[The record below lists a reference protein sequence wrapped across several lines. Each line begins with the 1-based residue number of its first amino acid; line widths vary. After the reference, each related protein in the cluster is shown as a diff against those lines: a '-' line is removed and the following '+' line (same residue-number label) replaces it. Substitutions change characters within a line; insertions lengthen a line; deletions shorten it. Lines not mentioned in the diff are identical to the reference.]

1 MLISEFGWLGVGA
14 RASADLAKRSSNAL
28 LAQCS
33 GGLLP
38 AQGARYFAMCL
49 LGGVLGGTLLYPLA
63 VLAADPAG
71 ELPTRISEGH
81 AAIAVEWRGPTADVG
96 QAGLLEW
103 IERSAAI
110 VRGYYG
116 EFPVG
121 AVKIRISV
129 VDSDRMGNG
138 RTFGEPQPFIE
149 VSVGRHITARALM
162 DDWVLVHEMIHLALP
177 DVAEDHS
184 WLSEGI
190 ATYVEGI
197 ARTQAGNMQETDL
210 WNEYLESMPRGLP
223 QANDHGLDQTHTHAR
238 TYWGGAL
245 YCLIADVQIREQ
257 THSRYGLQDALR
269 AIRRAGGSL
278 SSSWPIERILTTG
291 DSSTGTTVLSDLYRS
306 MRDKPVSP
314 DLNRLWTE
322 LGIRQRDGIVEF
334 DDSARLAGVR
344 RAITRSSPSE
354 GFITR

>member
-1 MLISEFGWLGVGA
+1 MLAGVIGVI
-14 RASADLAKRSSNAL
+14 AL
-28 LAQCS
+28 YA
-33 GGLLP
+33 
-38 AQGARYFAMCL
+38 
-49 LGGVLGGTLLYPLA
+49 VV
-63 VLAADPAG
+63 VLAAAPGATG
-71 ELPTRISEGH
+71 EPLTQISEGR
-81 AAIAVEWRGPTADVG
+81 ASIAIEWRGPAADVG

-116 EFPVG
+116 EFPVS
-121 AVKIRISV
+121 AVRIRVTV
-129 VDSDRMGNG
+129 VDNDRMGSG

-149 VSVGRHITARALM
+149 VSVGRHITARALT

-197 ARTQAGNMQETDL
+197 ARTQAGNMSEADL
-210 WNEYLESMPRGLP
+210 WKEYMEFMPRGLP

-245 YCLIADVQIREQ
+245 YCLVADVQIREK
-257 THSRYGLQDALR
+257 THSRYGLQDA
-269 AIRRAGGSL
+269 IRRAGGGL
-278 SSSWPIERILTTG
+278 SSSWPIERILTAG
-291 DSSTGTTVLSDLYRS
+291 DAATGTTVLRDLYLS

-314 DLNRLWTE
+314 DLDLLWTQ
-322 LGIRQRDGIVEF
+322 LGIRQRDASVEF
-334 DDSARLAGVR
+334 DDSVRLAGVR
-344 RAITRSSPSE
+344 RAITRSAPSE
-354 GFITR
+354 GPDTR

>member
-1 MLISEFGWLGVGA
+1 
-14 RASADLAKRSSNAL
+14 
-28 LAQCS
+28 
-33 GGLLP
+33 
-38 AQGARYFAMCL
+38 MCL
-49 LGGVLGGTLLYPLA
+49 LSGVIGAT
-63 VLAADPAG
+63 VLAPFAAWAAG
-71 ELPTRISEGH
+71 PTGATDESPTRISEGR
-81 AAIAVEWRGPTADVG
+81 ASIAIEWRGPTADVG
-96 QAGLLEW
+96 HAGLLEW

-116 EFPVG
+116 EFPVS
-121 AVKIRISV
+121 AVTIRVSV
-129 VDSDRMGNG
+129 VDNDRMGSG

-149 VSVGRHITARALM
+149 VSVGRHITVRALT

-197 ARTQAGNMQETDL
+197 ARTQAGNMTEADL
-210 WNEYLESMPRGLP
+210 WKEYVESMPRGLP
-223 QANDHGLDQTHTHAR
+223 QANDRGLDQTHTHAR

-245 YCLIADVQIREQ
+245 YCLIADVQIREK

-269 AIRRAGGSL
+269 AIRRAGGGL

-291 DSSTGTTVLSDLYRS
+291 DASTGTTVLRDLYLS

-314 DLNRLWTE
+314 DLNLLWTE
-322 LGIRQRDGIVEF
+322 LGIRQRDGNVEL
-334 DDSARLAGVR
+334 DDSARLAEVR
-344 RAITRSSPSE
+344 RAITRSAPSE
-354 GFITR
+354 GSETR